1 MVDASAQAEVLNQ
14 ALPYIQQFSGHT
26 FVIKYGGNAMR
37 DADLMRGVIR
47 NVLLMQHVGIRAVLV
62 HGGPELVPFD
72 ATFPFARDLGPRL
85 RYTGYVVDPAAESG
99 EEVAPRRGVVVSAG
113 GGAVGDE
120 LVGQDLQG
128 LLGLG
133 HLSMVGQQR
142 SNAGTEVPERSE
154 LPQPVFYREDM
165 LDFPRRQLV
174 VTHDDIVLHLLSR

>member
-1 MVDASAQAEVLNQ
+1 MSVLGQERSAIAQCRTRPEILSRLARLGMEAGHLVLPRS
-14 ALPYIQQFSGHT
+14 A
-26 FVIKYGGNAMR
+26 
-37 DADLMRGVIR
+37 RGVEVSGLR
-47 NVLLMQHVGIRAVLV
+47 VEPPRS
-62 HGGPELVPFD
+62 
-72 ATFPFARDLGPRL
+72 RRKLGP
-85 RYTGYVVDPAAESG
+85 YVI
-99 EEVAPRRGVVVSAG
+99 EVAPNESNRQEALCVL
-113 GGAVGDE
+113 GASPE
-120 LVGQDLQG
+120 